1 MGECHPYYQA
11 KSTSN
16 FDGLD
21 RSCSYLWNG
30 ISAVEIF
37 PKRLVYGELACL
49 CNYSIAAFNN
59 GGVGGQK
66 RSALI
71 SRIIERYLF
80 IAKRCKVMIQ
90 KWILCP
96 VCGSKTRVRIREDTV
111 LENFPLYCPKCKHE
125 TLISARQL
133 NISVIKEPNHQRD
146 RNTGSF
152 IGYTGSISVPVVF
165 RYDNSFYSKMI
176 QQKLAANHS
185 YNGHSM
191 AENCKSTWHC
201 VLR

>member
-1 MGECHPYYQA
+1 MSVLIGMIGYIL
-11 KSTSN
+11 N
-16 FDGLD
+16 L
-21 RSCSYLWNG
+21 
-30 ISAVEIF
+30 IF
-37 PKRLVYGELACL
+37 PNFEWENVTILSMQSLPAILTALIGVVVTCGTAYLLLRFFPSALFMGSWLAM

-133 NISVIKEPNHQRD
+133 NISVIKEPDAQ
-146 RNTGSF
+146 TQS
-152 IGYTGSISVPVVF
+152 
-165 RYDNSFYSKMI
+165 
-176 QQKLAANHS
+176 Q
-185 YNGHSM
+185 
-191 AENCKSTWHC
+191 
-201 VLR
+201 